1 MFKNFIQ
8 KRLEK
13 LTKKYL
19 KKHQPTLIV
28 VTGSVGKTSTK
39 IAIAT
44 VLSQHYRVRVHEG
57 NHNTHMSVPLGIL
70 GVDYPDNIR
79 SLSQWLRVRKAAKQR
94 IKQPKDTDIIVQ
106 ELGTD
111 TPGDI
116 PHFGTYLQ
124 PDIAVITAVSA
135 EHMEFFKSLDAVA
148 SEELSVAAFSKLTVI
163 NRDDIASEYAK
174 YAETT
179 NIDTYGTGGMAEY
192 RFAISDSNTHGYNGN
207 FISPEFG
214 EFAMTLKL
222 AGEQNVKA
230 SVAAGLVAAKLGM
243 TSQQVKQGMEKIR
256 PVKGRMNVLRGL
268 QNSTLIDD
276 TYNASPLAVEA
287 ALRALYQIQSP
298 QRIAILGSMN
308 ELGESSP
315 QAHEQ
320 IGKLCDASELA
331 WVITIGK
338 EAEQYLAPA
347 ARAKGCQ
354 VQSFRSP
361 YDAGAFAHKVLEDNA
376 TFANRL
382 CKIISF
388 SYIRF
393 YIVANAIDII
403 YILAI
408 ATLFNNDEFI
418 IIVCID
424 NLLLLVLAII
434 KFCGCILITFSL
446 LFIATILLG

>member
-1 MFKNFIQ
+1 MLKNFIQ

-13 LTKKYL
+13 LAKKYL
-19 KKHQPTLIV
+19 KKHKPTLVV

-79 SLSQWLRVRKAAKQR
+79 SFGEWSKVRKAAKQR
-94 IKQPKDTDIIVQ
+94 IKQPKDTDVIVQ

-124 PDIAVITAVSA
+124 PDIAVVTAVSA
-135 EHMEFFKSLDAVA
+135 EHMEFFKTVEAVA
-148 SEELSVAAFSKLTVI
+148 VEELSVAVFSKLTVI
-163 NRDDIASEYAK
+163 NRDDISSEYAK

-179 NIDTYGTGGMAEY
+179 DIDTYGTGGMAEY
-192 RFAISDSNTHGYNGN
+192 RFETSDNSVKGYNGN

-214 EFAMTLKL
+214 ELAMALKL
-222 AGEQNVKA
+222 AGEQNIKA
-230 SVAAGLVAAKLGM
+230 AVAAGLIAAKLGM
-243 TSQQVKQGMEKIR
+243 TSQQIKEGMEKIR
-256 PVKGRMNVLRGL
+256 PVKGRMNILRGL
-268 QNSTLIDD
+268 ERSTLIDD
-276 TYNASPLAVEA
+276 TYNSSPLAVEA
-287 ALRALYQIQSP
+287 ALRTLYQIQSP

-308 ELGESSP
+308 ELGETSP

-320 IGKLCDASELA
+320 IGKLCDAGELA
-331 WVITIGK
+331 WVITIG
-338 EAEQYLAPA
+338 EQAEKYLAPA

-354 VQSFRSP
+354 VKSFHSP

-376 TFANRL
+376 
-382 CKIISF
+382 I
-388 SYIRF
+388 
-393 YIVANAIDII
+393 
-403 YILAI
+403 
-408 ATLFNNDEFI
+408 
-418 IIVCID
+418 
-424 NLLLLVLAII
+424 VLA
-434 KFCGCILITFSL
+434 KGSQNGVFAEEALK
-446 LFIATILLG
+446 ILLHSTEEEKELVRQTPAWLKIKQEQFAKIK